1 MRRARL
7 GRLRNYGDPSYP
19 SGLSVAIGRLAGLAL
34 NATDRVHRRFNS
46 FGVLVPES
54 RKRHRIEIGHLIANV
69 VDGGLELLTCRR
81 LLDGIAQPLDDP
93 RLRIPRRQ

>member
-7 GRLRNYGDPSYP
+7 CRLRNYGEPSYP
-19 SGLSVAIGRLAGLAL
+19 SGLAVAIDPLAGLAL
-34 NATDRVHRRFNS
+34 NAPDRVHRRFNS

-69 VDGGLELLTCRR
+69 VDGGLELLTCRG
-81 LLDGIAQPLDDP
+81 LLDGIAQHLDD
-93 RLRIPRRQ
+93 RRRRILR